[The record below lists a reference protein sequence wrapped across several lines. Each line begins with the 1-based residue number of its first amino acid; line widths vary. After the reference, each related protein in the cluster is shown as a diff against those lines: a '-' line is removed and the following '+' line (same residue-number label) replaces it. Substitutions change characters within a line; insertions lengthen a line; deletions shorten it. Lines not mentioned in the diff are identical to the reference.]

1 MVNKREKRI
10 KNTSHFCLL
19 SNAVEVKPAKL
30 IAAENVREREREREM
45 GRDRCSLLIGREQFD
60 DINRATYIIRVYT
73 NSLRVSCGGAN

>member
-10 KNTSHFCLL
+10 ENISHFRLL
-19 SNAVEVKPAKL
+19 SNSVQVKPAKL
-30 IAAENVREREREREM
+30 IAAENAREREM